1 MLEIRMVFGL
11 SYLGYQTGSTE
22 GLTGQFIAM
31 QDSAVELVAGKSTSN
46 PPTHLKIKKN
56 GAKLCVVL

>member
-1 MLEIRMVFGL
+1 MLKIRMVFGL

-31 QDSAVELVAGKSTSN
+31 QDSAVELVAGESSN
-46 PPTHLKIKKN
+46 PANTPKKIV
-56 GAKLCVVL
+56 CVCIM